1 MKSKN
6 LQNGSAEQKSSKMKD
21 NFQIIIYKDKLD
33 KSEKVESKKGKTIV
47 KKSW

>member
-1 MKSKN
+1 
-6 LQNGSAEQKSSKMKD
+6 MKD

-33 KSEKVESKKGKTIV
+33 KSEKVVSKKGKTIV